1 MTKSEF
7 FVKLNAIIAKHPMIA
22 KSNPMSLNELVYVLR
37 MEDEDWS
44 ISDNEGGCIPS
55 VKETFIP
62 TRLLAKKIKSVEWDE
77 EGNEM
82 SDTNVIFVN
91 YK

>member
-1 MTKSEF
+1 MTNNEF
-7 FVKLNAIIAKHPMIA
+7 FTKLNVFLSKYPLIA
-22 KSNPMSLNELVYVLR
+22 KSNPISLNYLLYVLL
-37 MEDEDWS
+37 MQDEDYC
-44 ISDNEGGCIPS
+44 ISDNLGGCIPS

-77 EGNEM
+77 EVNEI